1 MSRAIRKANQASAA
15 ELSVSLSDPQILRD
29 TRYELQVFTS
39 SELSDGDK
47 KAIWT
52 LFEQNMHDLYVS
64 SSFGWNEAAKRQE
77 LFHTLSRFV
86 VVRRD
91 ETKDNGEPAK
101 REGPVKPIVAFTM
114 FRFDREEG
122 ENVVYCYELQVHREM
137 RRAGLGR
144 FLVEQLLSIGP
155 KWGMKKIMLTVL
167 KTNQSARQFY
177 KALGFELDPTSPGHS
192 SLDEEWVDNDEESEE
207 CDYEILSRAFS

>member
-1 MSRAIRKANQASAA
+1 MGRFTARSNGSENDRLRAIS
-15 ELSVSLSDPQILRD
+15 
-29 TRYELQVFTS
+29 YELQVFTS

-52 LFEQNMHDLYVS
+52 LFEQNMHDLYDSAAHPFCCLTLWRRYVS

-122 ENVVYCYELQVHREM
+122 ENVVYWWVQCCCAIDR
-137 RRAGLGR
+137 GR
-144 FLVEQLLSIGP
+144 LL
-155 KWGMKKIMLTVL
+155 
-167 KTNQSARQFY
+167 R
-177 KALGFELDPTSPGHS
+177 
-192 SLDEEWVDNDEESEE
+192 
-207 CDYEILSRAFS
+207 ILLAMNCKSTER

>member
-1 MSRAIRKANQASAA
+1 MTMSRAIRKANQASAS
-15 ELSVSLSDPQILRD
+15 ELAVSLSDPQILGD

-52 LFEQNMHDLYVS
+52 LFEQNMHDLYDSAAHPFCCLTLWRRYVS

-177 KALGFELDPTSPGHS
+177 KALG
-192 SLDEEWVDNDEESEE
+192 
-207 CDYEILSRAFS
+207 